1 MDAVLQLVRV
11 IDAILFQSFKSIF
24 FSPDDIVIHLFLIK

>member
-11 IDAILFQSFKSIF
+11 IDAIQFQIFKSIF
-24 FSPDDIVIHLFLIK
+24 FSRDYIVIHLFRIK